1 MSLLNIRRCRSA
13 AGKPLVGFT
22 LIELL
27 VVIAIIA
34 ILAAILFPVFAQARE
49 KARQAACLSN
59 TKQMS
64 LGIMQYVNDYDETL
78 PVQGDNA
85 QLRGRWFFQ
94 IYPYVK
100 NLDVF
105 TCPNVPENRLTQNG
119 LKVNSP
125 DANSGY
131 GWNAALRGDPN
142 SPGGAAAATASGI
155 PLAAIRKPADTII
168 VGDTGI
174 LDNPDRQGYVLLPR
188 DPRFATGGGSNP
200 VYYPQFR
207 HNNTAS
213 QTVTWSG
220 NTYKLPTE
228 GRCNFSFLDGH
239 SKSLDRGTALE
250 VAPLVNGVPTEDGQA
265 LDNTAAPLEAA
276 GSNSR
281 YIRFNQY

>member
-1 MSLLNIRRCRSA
+1 MYRKSYTA
-13 AGKPLVGFT
+13 FT

-64 LGIMQYVNDYDETL
+64 LGIMQYAGDYDETL

-105 TCPNVPENRLTQNG
+105 TCPNIPDNRLTQDG
-119 LKVNSP
+119 LRVNTP

-142 SPGGAAAATASGI
+142 SAGGPAAATASGM
-155 PLAAIRKPADTII
+155 PLASIVKPADTII

-174 LDNPDRQGYVLLPR
+174 LESPDRQGYVLLPR
-188 DPRFATGGGSNP
+188 DPRLSTGSGSNP

-213 QTVTWSG
+213 KTVTWG
-220 NTYKLPTE
+220 GITHRLPTE

-250 VAPLVNGVPTEDGQA
+250 VAPLVGGVPTEDGQA

-276 GSNSR
+276 APNSR
-281 YIRFNQY
+281 YIRFNAF